1 MDKIDIVV
9 TYLDSTDPKWQKD
22 RVKYSGEKYIDTLN
36 DEARYRNMD
45 NFKYWFR
52 SIEKYAPW
60 VNKIHLVTYSHLP
73 TWLNTQNS
81 KLHIVKHSDFIPQKY
96 LPTFNSNVIEL
107 NMDRIDGIAE
117 KFVNFNDDFFLNN
130 PVKPTDFFVNN
141 LPAIQ
146 IMHTPIPPSEEFNVV
161 LFNNILAINE
171 MDNNEKKLFFSKT
184 FSFRNGFFAVAAN
197 VLMFPIVKYLNKF
210 TGFRPDHLTQ
220 PLTKNI
226 FKEVREQ
233 IPEKFEYALN
243 CKFRDSNSIGIWI
256 IQDYFR
262 ATGKFYPKNTFKFGT
277 MTPLKKEIEYEG
289 LMNTKYKDL
298 FINDGASVSQ
308 EEFEKEKARFN
319 RALENKFP
327 TKSSFEL

>member
-226 FKEVREQ
+226 
-233 IPEKFEYALN
+233 
-243 CKFRDSNSIGIWI
+243 
-256 IQDYFR
+256 
-262 ATGKFYPKNTFKFGT
+262 
-277 MTPLKKEIEYEG
+277 
-289 LMNTKYKDL
+289 
-298 FINDGASVSQ
+298 
-308 EEFEKEKARFN
+308 
-319 RALENKFP
+319 
-327 TKSSFEL
+327 